1 MTTLETVRD
10 RISQRSEKSRAAYL
24 EEVKRR
30 RRAKFEVEDCLQA
43 IKLMLLL
50 PARQEKK
57 QAMNATCQTLALSLL
72 IMTFYPRISHTRY
85 TLII

>member
-30 RRAKFEVEDCLQA
+30 RRAKFGGGRLSPSNQA
-43 IKLMLLL
+43 HAFAAC
-50 PARQEKK
+50 PAREK
-57 QAMNATCQTLALSLL
+57 NR
-72 IMTFYPRISHTRY
+72 P
-85 TLII
+85 

>member
-1 MTTLETVRD
+1 MTTLEAVRD

-24 EEVKRR
+24 EEVKGGVGLSL
-30 RRAKFEVEDCLQA
+30 EVADCLQA

-57 QAMNATCQTLALSLL
+57 TGHECYLAKHWHYHCL
-72 IMTFYPRISHTRY
+72 
-85 TLII
+85 